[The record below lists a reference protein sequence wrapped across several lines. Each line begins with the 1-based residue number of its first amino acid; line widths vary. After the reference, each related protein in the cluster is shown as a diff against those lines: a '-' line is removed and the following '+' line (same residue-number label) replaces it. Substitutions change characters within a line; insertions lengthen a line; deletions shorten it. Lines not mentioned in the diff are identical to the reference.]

1 MAIEKSGDALVD
13 FAVMWE
19 PFGGAPSE
27 EVFVEFGVNIG
38 EYKRRL
44 FTRLSNPDRAGL
56 IDPALRTRLID
67 YCVHASGPMQHP
79 RR

>member
-1 MAIEKSGDALVD
+1 MALRKSGDALVD

-19 PFGGAPSE
+19 PFGGAPPE
-27 EVFVEFGVNIG
+27 DVFVEFGLPVA

-44 FTRLSNPDRAGL
+44 FVRLTDPDRARML
-56 IDPALRTRLID
+56 DPALRKRLID
-67 YCVHASGPMQHP
+67 YSERTTGPTQRP